1 MHAQERAIGE
11 IAGRQDNVI
20 TREQLVALGIG
31 RGAIAHRL
39 TDGLLQRMHQGVYL
53 IGPAAPTVIARA
65 RAASLA
71 CGDGA
76 VISHRTAAELWE
88 LAPQAGGDA
97 HVTVAGRNPGR
108 RPGICLHRVIAL
120 ARFEMVSRQRLTVTS
135 PARTICDLAGTESIW
150 ATEEA
155 LSEAR
160 TRGLVTDRQLLSVI
174 ERAPTRR
181 GSAVIRAL
189 LRSEAESGYTRSAAE
204 RRMRKLLRAAQLSLP
219 RLNVPLLG
227 YVADFLWPREKLI
240 VEVDG
245 YKFHGSRGKFE
256 SDRKRDL
263 VLTAAGY
270 RVVRVTWRQMRD
282 EALFVVARIAQ
293 ALVIVPATDADR
305 GP

>member
-1 MHAQERAIGE
+1 MHAQERGIAE

-20 TREQLVALGIG
+20 TREQLLSVGVG

-39 TDGLLQRMHQGVYL
+39 ADGLLRRIHQGVYL
-53 IGPAAPTVIARA
+53 IGPAPPTAIARA

-76 VISHRTAAELWE
+76 VISHSTAAELWE
-88 LAPQAGGDA
+88 VRPPAGGDV
-97 HVTVAGRNPGR
+97 HVTVVGRNPGR

-120 ARFEMVSRQRLTVTS
+120 ARLEVVSRRGLAVTS
-135 PARTICDLAGTESIW
+135 PARTICDLAGSESIW

-160 TRGLVTDRQLLSVI
+160 TRRLVTDRQLLSVI
-174 ERAPTRR
+174 ERAPARK
-181 GSAVIRAL
+181 GSAVVHAL
-189 LRSEAESGYTRSAAE
+189 LSAEAESGYTRSAAE
-204 RRMRKLLRAAQLSLP
+204 RRMRGLLRAAQLSQP
-219 RLNVPLLG
+219 RVNVPLLG

-293 ALVIVPATDADR
+293 ALVIVPPTDADR